1 MKSSLTFCRKLD
13 EAIETPDNGATVV
26 CDGVSTS
33 AKITKTNPLAE
44 NVNKNDKIEK
54 RTGVLGRKRSCHLP
68 VKQFSRG
75 LNYRKKGRISKIK
88 KVADLGRKRS
98 WLIV

>member
-1 MKSSLTFCRKLD
+1 MRQLKRPTMERPWFAMEC
-13 EAIETPDNGATVV
+13 
-26 CDGVSTS
+26 
-33 AKITKTNPLAE
+33 TKTNPLAE

-75 LNYRKKGRISKIK
+75 LNYRKKGRISEIK